1 MGGRWP
7 KKWEESWYLYCGI
20 GDVCVVD
27 EVGDTEEKPRKV
39 VDVGSWFEILSESCS
54 SNVMASD
61 NSASHLLARI
71 RGDVFD
77 GFRGWIRLFGL
88 V

>member
-1 MGGRWP
+1 M
-7 KKWEESWYLYCGI
+7 
-20 GDVCVVD
+20 
-27 EVGDTEEKPRKV
+27 

-61 NSASHLLARI
+61 NSASHLLAKI
-71 RGDVFD
+71 RGDVFE